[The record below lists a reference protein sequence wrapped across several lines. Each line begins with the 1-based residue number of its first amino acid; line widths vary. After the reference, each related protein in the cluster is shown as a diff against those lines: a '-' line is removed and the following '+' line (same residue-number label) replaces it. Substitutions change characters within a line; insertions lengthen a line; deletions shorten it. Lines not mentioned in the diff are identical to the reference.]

1 MVSFRYNYHVYLFFC
16 RHASFLVVINKLGGA
31 RGRKPL
37 YNSVVVL
44 AVMVADSHR
53 VRVTYESP
61 PNFLARLGNSCVG
74 ILVGLVVV
82 IGGCTLLFWN
92 EVRKQ

>member
-1 MVSFRYNYHVYLFFC
+1 MVSFRYNYQVYC

-31 RGRKPL
+31 RGRKPY
-37 YNSVVVL
+37 YNSSSVVVL